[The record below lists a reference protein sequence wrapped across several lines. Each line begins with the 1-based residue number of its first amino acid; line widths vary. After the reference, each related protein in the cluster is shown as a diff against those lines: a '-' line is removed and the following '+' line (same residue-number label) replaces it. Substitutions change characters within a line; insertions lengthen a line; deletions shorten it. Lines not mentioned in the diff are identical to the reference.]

1 MFTTENTCDST
12 PMMTLPGSG
21 GATGVAAAGSTAT
34 TAGVGANATRDVA
47 AGIVAVADPAPDTND
62 RAAGPGDS
70 GSTTGCTSA
79 SAATFAR
86 CTVWVSPF
94 PDDGGGSDV
103 SVGDEMGVVGSGEA
117 VPADGVELVEAMTS
131 GDELV
136 DALVDPGVEE
146 TGVLTWSAA
155 AVGLVRWL
163 VGDEL

>member
-1 MFTTENTCDST
+1 
-12 PMMTLPGSG
+12 MMTLPGSG
-21 GATGVAAAGSTAT
+21 GATGVAAAGSTVT
-34 TAGVGANATRDVA
+34 TVGVGDDATSDVA
-47 AGIVAVADPAPDTND
+47 AAVVAVADPVPDTND

-86 CTVWVSPF
+86 CTVWVSPL
-94 PDDGGGSDV
+94 PDDGVGSDV
-103 SVGDEMGVVGSGEA
+103 RVGDAMGVGSAEA

-136 DALVDPGVEE
+136 DALGDPGVEE
-146 TGVLTWSAA
+146 TGVLSWSAEAVGDVFVDSAA

-163 VGDEL
+163 VEGEL

>member
-1 MFTTENTCDST
+1 
-12 PMMTLPGSG
+12 MMTLPGSG

-34 TAGVGANATRDVA
+34 IAGVGDDGASAVFA
-47 AGIVAVADPAPDTND
+47 AAVVAVADPAPDTND

-70 GSTTGCTSA
+70 GSTAGCTSA

-103 SVGDEMGVVGSGEA
+103 GVGDEMGVGSGEA
-117 VPADGVELVEAMTS
+117 IPADGVEPVEAMTS

-146 TGVLTWSAA
+146 TGVLSWSAEAVGDVLVDSAA
-155 AVGLVRWL
+155 AAGLVRWL
-163 VGDEL
+163 VEDEL

>member
-1 MFTTENTCDST
+1 
-12 PMMTLPGSG
+12 
-21 GATGVAAAGSTAT
+21 VAAAGSTAT
-34 TAGVGANATRDVA
+34 TAGVGDDGASAVFATAV
-47 AGIVAVADPAPDTND
+47 VAVADPAPDTND

-70 GSTTGCTSA
+70 GSTAGRTSA

-94 PDDGGGSDV
+94 PDDEGGSDV
-103 SVGDEMGVVGSGEA
+103 NVGDEMGVGSGEA

-136 DALVDPGVEE
+136 DALVVPGVGE
-146 TGVLTWSAA
+146 TGVLSWSAEAVGDVLVDSAA

-163 VGDEL
+163 VEDEL

>member
-12 PMMTLPGSG
+12 PMMTLPGRG

-62 RAAGPGDS
+62 RAAEPGDS
-70 GSTTGCTSA
+70 GSTVGRTSA

-103 SVGDEMGVVGSGEA
+103 SVEDEMRVGSGEA
-117 VPADGVELVEAMTS
+117 VPADGVELVEATTS